1 LFKSEFIPNAV
12 LIVPIVLTQSEFTP
26 NAVLHIPVV
35 LFKSEF
41 TPTAV
46 LFTPVVLLRS
56 ASSPTAVVLAPVV
69 LDSSVLVPTAVL
81 LVPIVL
87 ALSALYP
94 TATLAFA
101 EVEEKSEEQSAS
113 LPIATWALPVVFA
126 QSAFTPNAE
135 LLVPV
140 VLIKSAFTPNADD
153 LNDTF
158 IPLGEG
164 WQTSNYNFEIYDRW
178 GELIFTTDNTSVGW
192 KGYFKGSSEPV
203 KNDVY
208 VWKIS
213 VKDLTGKMHYFSGHI
228 KVIR

>member
-1 LFKSEFIPNAV
+1 MGNSNLTNPIFLFSEPGNYLITLLATNGACVDTIYKIIKVEPN
-12 LIVPIVLTQSEFTP
+12 FTFYAP
-26 NAVLHIPVV
+26 N
-35 LFKSEF
+35 
-41 TPTAV
+41 
-46 LFTPVVLLRS
+46 
-56 ASSPTAVVLAPVV
+56 
-69 LDSSVLVPTAVL
+69 
-81 LVPIVL
+81 
-87 ALSALYP
+87 
-94 TATLAFA
+94 
-101 EVEEKSEEQSAS
+101 
-113 LPIATWALPVVFA
+113 
-126 QSAFTPNAE
+126 
-135 LLVPV
+135 
-140 VLIKSAFTPNADD
+140 AFTPNADD